1 MQENKFLIPLA
12 VVVAGA
18 LVAGAVMFRDKT
30 PKTDTPTEVPV
41 VVEPVTASDRIVGNP
56 NAPIII
62 VEYSDTECPFCKTFQ
77 QTMHRLLDTYG
88 PLGQVAWVY
97 RHAPIVQLHPKAFK
111 EAEAV
116 ECAAE
121 QGGNAMFWKYLDKV
135 YEITPSNNNLDPAE
149 LTKTA
154 EGFGLDMPTFNTCLE
169 SGKYT
174 EAVQKSVDAA
184 IKATNGQLGT
194 PFSVIL
200 LPDGTTLP
208 IRGAQSLDVL
218 EQTIKTLLLSVETTT
233 QATTTPTN

>member
-41 VVEPVTASDRIVGNP
+41 VVEPVTASDRIIGNP
-56 NAPIII
+56 NAPIIV

-77 QTMHRLLDTYG
+77 QTMHRIMDTYG

-116 ECAAE
+116 ECAGE
-121 QGGNAMFWKYLDKV
+121 QGGNTMFWKYLDKV
-135 YEITPSNNNLDPAE
+135 YEITPSNNDLDPAE
-149 LTKTA
+149 LPKIA
-154 EGFGLDMPTFNTCLE
+154 QEFGLNMATFNTCLE

-174 EAVQKSVDAA
+174 EKVQKSVDAA
-184 IKATNGQLGT
+184 IKATNGKLGT

-200 LPDGTTLP
+200 SPDGTALP
-208 IRGAQSLDVL
+208 IRGAESFDVMK
-218 EQTIKTLLLSVETTT
+218 QTIQTLLLSVGTST
-233 QATTTPTN
+233 QATTTPAN